1 MNIQAQ
7 MKELFGNSC
16 LAYCYATLFT
26 KTGCMKDVKD
36 LTKDVLNGWYHEYI
50 EDDGYVSKPIEY
62 IKMLN
67 PDSQV
72 VDIAKVAIDNLKDL
86 PNGFYVVEYKKNPED
101 KASHFVI
108 ADHNG
113 VLFDPSGDSQTV
125 KVGKPV
131 SYRRFIHAK

>member
-26 KTGCMKDVKD
+26 KTGHMKDVKD
-36 LTKDVLNGWYHEYI
+36 LTKDVLNGWYRGFI
-50 EDDGYVSKPIEY
+50 DDDGYVSKPIQY
-62 IKMLN
+62 IKML
-67 PDSQV
+67 DSDSKV
-72 VDIAKVAIDNLKDL
+72 VDIANVAIDNLEDL
-86 PNGFYVVEYKKNPED
+86 PNGFQVVEYKKNPKD

-131 SYRRFIHAK
+131 SYRRFIYD